1 VKARIGKVKMNV
13 QNVFVHKKQFDWKE
27 LLIKLLVWVTLEI
40 CLNLLGIDDLMDCS
54 EFIFEKDYIVF
65 CYYI

>member
-1 VKARIGKVKMNV
+1 MSV
-13 QNVFVHKKQFDWKE
+13 QNVFSHNKQIHWRE

-65 CYYI
+65 CCYI